1 MDRDVSI
8 RVAAVED
15 AEEILAIYR
24 PYVEK
29 TAITFEYA
37 VPCAEEF
44 SERIERTL
52 SKYPYLV
59 AQKDGEILGYA
70 YTGPF
75 VGRAAYGWA
84 AEVSIYL
91 KEDKRKM
98 GIGRKLYQAIEVV
111 SRAQGILNLNA
122 CIGYPDEE
130 DEFLTKNSV
139 QFHAHMGYR
148 MVGEFHK
155 CGCKFGRW
163 YNMVWM
169 EKLIGTHDPEPAPV
183 MDFPRLDAETLRSM
197 GIEESSSQARKNRSV
212 VW

>member
-15 AEEILAIYR
+15 AEKILAIYR

-75 VGRAAYGWA
+75 
-84 AEVSIYL
+84 E
-91 KEDKRKM
+91 M
-98 GIGRKLYQAIEVV
+98 
-111 SRAQGILNLNA
+111 
-122 CIGYPDEE
+122 CIRD
-130 DEFLTKNSV
+130 S
-139 QFHAHMGYR
+139 
-148 MVGEFHK
+148 
-155 CGCKFGRW
+155 
-163 YNMVWM
+163 
-169 EKLIGTHDPEPAPV
+169 
-183 MDFPRLDAETLRSM
+183 FPRCPYGSAHSP
-197 GIEESSSQARKNRSV
+197 
-212 VW
+212 

>member
-98 GIGRKLYQAIEVV
+98 GIGRKLYQAIEAV

-148 MVGEFHK
+148 M
-155 CGCKFGRW
+155 
-163 YNMVWM
+163 
-169 EKLIGTHDPEPAPV
+169 
-183 MDFPRLDAETLRSM
+183 
-197 GIEESSSQARKNRSV
+197 
-212 VW
+212 